1 MKKLVMLFAAG
12 AFLVSCGGSAADIDV
27 NSLETACECAEAAVD
42 VLNEAKEL
50 YEYGVENGEDM
61 EESEQEEMAKDMSN
75 LESKYAELLDKMR
88 ELGPSE
94 GEECVETGNTMAD
107 LAKEMDDHLFLSFPA
122 LLPG

>member
-1 MKKLVMLFAAG
+1 MKNLVMLLVAG
-12 AFLVSCGGSAADIDV
+12 AFLVSCGGSAADTDV

-50 YEYGVENGEDM
+50 YEYGVENGEGM
-61 EESEQEEMAKDMSN
+61 EESEQKELANDMSN

-94 GEECVETGNTMAD
+94 GEECVETGKTMVD
-107 LAKEMDDHLFLSFPA
+107 LAKEMNDHRGVSFPA
-122 LLPG
+122 LLP